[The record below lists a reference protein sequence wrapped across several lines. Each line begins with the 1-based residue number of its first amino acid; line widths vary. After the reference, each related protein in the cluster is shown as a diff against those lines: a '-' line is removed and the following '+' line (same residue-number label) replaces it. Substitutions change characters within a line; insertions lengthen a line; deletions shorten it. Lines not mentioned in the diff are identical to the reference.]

1 MNKQIRGL
9 IFSLLMVTCG
19 LSRAEFPEEEEPSRR
34 WFNTPWEIRYLLFV
48 DTQQRY
54 AEADRLARV
63 HNASDGK
70 SGKKHVY
77 LDARE
82 LIKAT
87 ATFVTPK
94 APSIALGVITFNP
107 QGQVTNKN
115 KELGK
120 FSAKLSVLES
130 LVLIKNSQPE
140 MKPYKLLY
148 WSQGIPG
155 NLSFGPAPCSFLD
168 SLRYEDGWKSGEYPG
183 DFGCREWT
191 AQLFEDERPYVDVT
205 TYTERGNFIGEFVGW
220 SRFKDAPKPVI
231 GMNGQTWLCLHECP
245 GGEKPG
251 VISDIRTWTSKH
263 GYPMPVRPRY
273 QPEYPNRDFQD
284 DIEGCSG

>member
-1 MNKQIRGL
+1 MNKILVLWAFL
-9 IFSLLMVTCG
+9 IYGALTNK
-19 LSRAEFPEEEEPSRR
+19 AHAADWEPSLS
-34 WFNTPWEIRYLLFV
+34 WIDIAWEIRYLLFV
-48 DTQQRY
+48 DTAAGK
-54 AEADRLARV
+54 AESFRIANR
-63 HNASDGK
+63 NNS
-70 SGKKHVY
+70 
-77 LDARE
+77 LDAKKVKQHIYLNVHE
-82 LIKAT
+82 LLPTTSLLASPNAKTIATSLLSFDKAGR
-87 ATFVTPK
+87 V
-94 APSIALGVITFNP
+94 
-107 QGQVTNKN
+107 VTNDRR
-115 KELGK
+115 LRGLT
-120 FSAKLSVLES
+120 AKLSALEH
-130 LVLIKNSQPE
+130 LVLVRDNASNA
-140 MKPYKLLY
+140 KPYKLLY

-155 NLSFGPAPCSFLD
+155 NLSFGPAPCTFLD

-205 TYTERGNFIGEFVGW
+205 TYTDRGNFIGEFVGW

-284 DIEGCSG
+284 DIEGCGG